1 MQTYSSQPVKMLPH
15 PTFVYAAR
23 YHPMVDK
30 IIVTGC
36 YDRIIRVWSNDT
48 EDVHAQV
55 RMK

>member
-30 IIVTGC
+30 IMVTGC

-55 RMK
+55 